1 MPEMHYVDSSTVEAI
16 GYDEG
21 AQELHVRFV
30 RSGHTYVYFNVERWV
45 FDEFMQS
52 DSKGTYLNQHIVGR
66 YDYDGPQ

>member
-1 MPEMHYVDSSTVEAI
+1 M
-16 GYDEG
+16 
-21 AQELHVRFV
+21 HVRFV
-30 RSGHTYVYFNVERWV
+30 RSGHAYVYFNVERWV